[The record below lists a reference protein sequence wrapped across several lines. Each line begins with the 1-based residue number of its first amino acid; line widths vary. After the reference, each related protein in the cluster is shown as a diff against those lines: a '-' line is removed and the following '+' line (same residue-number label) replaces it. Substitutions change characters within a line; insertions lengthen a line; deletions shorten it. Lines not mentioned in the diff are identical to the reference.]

1 MRGGLARFFPHC
13 AALHGGLRVVLR
25 GGIEG
30 QNLIYLPKNLNWLML
45 RHLIKILEMRM
56 GMKWGKAGLK
66 VILLPLLLIVVTAG
80 AQPAGPDLARLI
92 QEAQAAIDRRDFKHA
107 KVLSEQALALA
118 GQLPGAADAQVGD
131 ALTLSGQAESALG
144 NHKTAQA
151 LLLRA
156 VAIAESN
163 SGTEHLQTAVALHY
177 LAETHSALAQH
188 QQALQINQRVIAI
201 RERAFG
207 PFHLDVAASLNNL
220 AMNQAAMTHY
230 AEAQALHQRALAIRE
245 KLLPPG
251 DPLIAV
257 SLHNLAA
264 VLYQTGQYG
273 KASQLLQ
280 QALAFREKALAP
292 EDPLIATSLSNLALV
307 ETALGMP
314 DKALP
319 LRLRALAIQ
328 EKTRGPEHPD
338 TAALLNNLAD
348 NYAVLGRRDLAL
360 PLQLRSLSIHEK
372 TLGPSHPA
380 TATSLN
386 NLASTYGAMA
396 SFDKALPLQQRAA
409 AIFEQTLGPEHL
421 NLAGSLS
428 NLATTYTRMGQFD
441 KALPIRLRALAIYE
455 KTLGPAHP
463 NTAQMLNNLAQTHI
477 ALGQDALAVPLLERA
492 LAIREKA
499 LGPEHPG
506 VAAIL
511 NNLAAAHLAGGHQE
525 QALPLQQRALA
536 IREKSLGAWHT
547 DLAASL
553 QTMAQ
558 IDVALGLPEQAM
570 PLQQRALSI
579 YQHSSGPAHPNTAL
593 ALASLAAMH
602 LALNDR
608 PFAIALLKQ
617 AVNNYQAMREQA
629 AGIGSTELRS
639 YTDSVASTYQR
650 LASALTDAGR
660 LPEAQMVLDMLK
672 EDEQFDFIRRSATP
686 DPGRT
691 RIGYNPTEQGWMS
704 RYQEISGQIAAIGA
718 EQQGLL
724 KLGKQ
729 GLSAEKK
736 QRQLTL
742 VADLKVAQAAFDAF
756 MTAMREDF
764 ARLGPA
770 RQVELAESS
779 VKALADLRS
788 MLAGLGQG
796 SLLLQIY
803 LSEDQVNLLLTGPG
817 VQLARSSKVSAKDL
831 NRQIAAFR
839 RLLRDPKSDPL
850 PAAQALYQLL
860 IAPVAKDL
868 EQAGA
873 RTVMLSLDGALRYLP
888 FGALHDG
895 RRYLA
900 QRWNLPLYTS
910 VARERLRDAVAP
922 QWQAAGLG
930 VTRQLGEFAPL
941 PGVEAEIRGI
951 VRGGNGGKAAD
962 KSAALAGE
970 VYLDGA
976 FTAQRL
982 KDVSQRQFPVLHI
995 ASHFRF
1001 SPGTEVNSF
1010 LLLGDGQQLTLG
1022 DIRLQNYRFDHV
1034 DLLTLSACDTG
1045 LGGGRDEQGREIE
1058 GFGVIAQQQGARAVL
1073 ATLWP
1078 VADQSTAALMAD
1090 MYRKRQTLQLSKIE
1104 ALRQAQLAL
1113 QAQPRYQHPFYWA
1126 PFILMGNWK

>member
-1 MRGGLARFFPHC
+1 MMEIPVMRMELKWRRAGLQACLLVMLLCGGIACAQTAEPVL
-13 AALHGGLRVVLR
+13 AALLHDGQAALESRAFRLAATLGEHALAQADRPGAGR
-25 GGIEG
+25 GE
-30 QNLIYLPKNLNWLML
+30 LVRSLTLLAMAD
-45 RHLIKILEMRM
+45 
-56 GMKWGKAGLK
+56 AGL
-66 VILLPLLLIVVTAG
+66 
-80 AQPAGPDLARLI
+80 DL
-92 QEAQAAIDRRDFKHA
+92 H
-107 KVLSEQALALA
+107 EQALVLQARALA
-118 GQLPGAADAQVGD
+118 ICEVDFGPEALETAASLHGLAGINAAIASHKVSMQLNQRALAIREKLLAPGHADIAASLNGLAENHAELAQY
-131 ALTLSGQAESALG
+131 
-144 NHKTAQA
+144 AQA
-151 LLLRA
+151 LL
-156 VAIAESN
+156 
-163 SGTEHLQTAVALHY
+163 
-177 LAETHSALAQH
+177 
-188 QQALQINQRVIAI
+188 
-201 RERAFG
+201 
-207 PFHLDVAASLNNL
+207 
-220 AMNQAAMTHY
+220 
-230 AEAQALHQRALAIRE
+230 LHQRALAIRE
-245 KLLPPG
+245 KALGPQHP
-251 DPLIAV
+251 DTSN
-257 SLHNLAA
+257 SLN
-264 VLYQTGQYG
+264 
-273 KASQLLQ
+273 
-280 QALAFREKALAP
+280 
-292 EDPLIATSLSNLALV
+292 NLALV
-307 ETALGMP
+307 HERLGQY
-314 DKALP
+314 AQ
-319 LRLRALAIQ
+319 ALALHLRVLAIS
-328 EKTRGPEHPD
+328 EKTMGPESQ
-338 TAALLNNLAD
+338 AVAQSLNNIGTV
-348 NYAVLGRRDLAL
+348 YAALGRRDLAL
-360 PLQLRSLSIHEK
+360 PLQQRALAIQEK
-372 TLGPSHPA
+372 TQGPEHA
-380 TATSLN
+380 DTATFLNNLATSYAAQGMRNRALPLLQRALAIQEKVHGPDHPDVAASLN
-386 NLASTYGAMA
+386 NLASNYSAMA

-409 AIFEQTLGPEHL
+409 AIFEKTLGPEHL
-421 NLAGSLS
+421 NFAGSLN
-428 NLATTYTRMGQFD
+428 NLATTYSRLGQFD
-441 KALPIRLRALAIYE
+441 KALPLRVIALAIFE
-455 KTLGPAHP
+455 KSLGPAHP
-463 NTAQMLNNLAQTHI
+463 NTGLMLNNLAQTHS
-477 ALGQDALAVPLLERA
+477 ALGRDDLALPLFERA

-506 VAAIL
+506 VAAIV
-511 NNLAAAHLAGGHQE
+511 NNLAAAHLLLGHPE

-536 IREKSLGAWHT
+536 IREKALGAWHT
-547 DLAASL
+547 DTASSL
-553 QTMAQ
+553 QNLAT
-558 IDVALGLPEQAM
+558 IDVALGLPEKAM

-608 PFAIALLKQ
+608 PFAITLLKQ

-672 EDEQFDFIRRSATP
+672 EDEQFDFIRRSATL

-704 RYQEISGQIAAIGA
+704 RYQEISGQLAAIGA

-729 GLSAEKK
+729 GLSAEQK
-736 QRQLTL
+736 QRQLSL
-742 VADLKVAQAAFDAF
+742 AADLKVAQTAFDAF

-764 ARLGPA
+764 ARQGPA

-788 MLAGLGQG
+788 MLSDLGRG

-1090 MYRKRQTLQLSKIE
+1090 MYRKRQTLHLSKIE
-1104 ALRQAQLAL
+1104 ALRQAQIAL
-1113 QAQPRYQHPFYWA
+1113 QAQPRYKHPFYWA

>member
-1 MRGGLARFFPHC
+1 MRLKWHKSGVSAFLLGMLLYAGLACAQTAGLGLEGLLREGQ
-13 AALHGGLRVVLR
+13 AAL
-25 GGIEG
+25 ES
-30 QNLIYLPKNLNWLML
+30 
-45 RHLIKILEMRM
+45 
-56 GMKWGKAGLK
+56 
-66 VILLPLLLIVVTAG
+66 
-80 AQPAGPDLARLI
+80 
-92 QEAQAAIDRRDFKHA
+92 RDFKQA
-107 KVLSEQALALA
+107 ATLSEQALGLA
-118 GQLPGAADAQVGD
+118 EQLPREESPELIQ
-131 ALTLSGQAESALG
+131 ALTLLAR
-144 NHKTAQA
+144 AQA
-151 LLLRA
+151 GMANYEQALALQLRA
-156 VAIAESN
+156 LTISEKSLGADHVSMA
-163 SGTEHLQTAVALHY
+163 
-177 LAETHSALAQH
+177 
-188 QQALQINQRVIAI
+188 
-201 RERAFG
+201 
-207 PFHLDVAASLNNL
+207 DSLNEISSL
-220 AMNQAAMTHY
+220 Y
-230 AEAQALHQRALAIRE
+230 L
-245 KLLPPG
+245 KLG
-251 DPLIAV
+251 R
-257 SLHNLAA
+257 N
-264 VLYQTGQYG
+264 
-273 KASQLLQ
+273 Q
-280 QALAFREKALAP
+280 QALAM
-292 EDPLIATSLSNLALV
+292 S
-307 ETALGMP
+307 
-314 DKALP
+314 
-319 LRLRALAIQ
+319 LRALA
-328 EKTRGPEHPD
+328 
-338 TAALLNNLAD
+338 AA
-348 NYAVLGRRDLAL
+348 
-360 PLQLRSLSIHEK
+360 EK
-372 TLGPSHPA
+372 TLGPGQA
-380 TATSLN
+380 TTAAMLEG
-386 NLASTYGAMA
+386 LASVHLELGQYAAALPLCQRAVSIREIVQGPEHLDLALGLNLLAVVHGMLGQHQLALPLHLRALAMA
-396 SFDKALPLQQRAA
+396 ERLIGTEKPDVAAILGDLAQTYKSLGQLDKALPLQQRA
-409 AIFEQTLGPEHL
+409 
-421 NLAGSLS
+421 
-428 NLATTYTRMGQFD
+428 
-441 KALPIRLRALAIYE
+441 
-455 KTLGPAHP
+455 
-463 NTAQMLNNLAQTHI
+463 
-477 ALGQDALAVPLLERA
+477 
-492 LAIREKA
+492 LAIREKVQGPEHPDTA
-499 LGPEHPG
+499 STLVNLAISYARMGQYEKALPMQMRALAINEKVLGPEHAVTAQNLLNLAFTHARLGQHEQTLPLLRRALAINEKVLGPG
-506 VAAIL
+506 HPETAMTL
-511 NNLAAAHLAGGHQE
+511 NNLAVNHSALGQYE

-536 IREKSLGAWHT
+536 IREKNQGPSHPLTATSLNNLGNSHILIAQYE
-547 DLAASL
+547 LALPYLLRAL
-553 QTMAQ
+553 A
-558 IDVALGLPEQAM
+558 IREKALGPVHPDTASTLNNLATVYRMLGRYDEALPFH
-570 PLQQRALSI
+570 QRTFVVFHEA
-579 YQHSSGPAHPNTAL
+579 YGPDHPSTAL
-593 ALASLAAMH
+593 ALSGLAHIHQAIGD
-602 LALNDR
+602 LPL
-608 PFAIALLKQ
+608 AIALLKQ
-617 AVNNYQAMREQA
+617 SVNAFQSVRERA
-629 AGIGSTELRS
+629 AKISNATLRS
-639 YTDSVASTYQR
+639 YTDSVSTVYQR
-650 LASALTDAGR
+650 LAAALTDAGR

-672 EDEQFDFIRRSATP
+672 EEEQFDFIRRSLEV

-691 RIGYNPTEQGWMS
+691 RIGYNPTEQKWMS
-704 RYQEISGQIAAIGA
+704 RYQEISGQVAAIGA

-729 GLSAEKK
+729 GLSAEQK
-736 QRQLTL
+736 QRQLIL
-742 VADLKVAQAAFDAF
+742 AADLKVAQAAFDAF

-764 ARLGPA
+764 ARQGPA
-770 RQVELAESS
+770 RQVDLAESS
-779 VKALADLRS
+779 VKALADLRI

-803 LSEDQVNLLLTGPG
+803 LSEDQVNLLLTSPG

-951 VRGGNGGKAAD
+951 VRGGNGGKAAN

-1022 DIRLQNYRFDHV
+1022 DIRQQNYRFDHV

-1090 MYRKRQTLQLSKIE
+1090 MYRKRQSLHLSKIE

-1113 QAQPRYQHPFYWA
+1113 QAQPRYRHPFYWA